1 MKKMN
6 RVLALVLS
14 LCLLLSLVPAAFAAE
29 DKTGITAETNLSAP
43 SVELQNAVNNADVET
58 AVNADVTVE
67 KIENP
72 GLELKL
78 DTETDVQTE
87 TLGYEAEDI
96 VTVIVVMEEE
106 SLLDQGYS
114 KKQIAGNI
122 AAVKASKEALAL
134 KQNALLAEISK
145 VTGTEVAADNS
156 YSVII
161 SGFSVEVP
169 YGKLSQIQQ
178 MDGVRSAFVAPVFAV
193 PEDMTP
199 NSTGVSTNMYATSD
213 SFGSAL
219 TWQNAGYTGAGMRIA
234 ILDTGLDTDH
244 PSFVD
249 APEITDSSLTA
260 EEIAGVVE
268 NLNAAER
275 YYNVYGMELTAE
287 KLYRSEKIPFGFNYG
302 SNSLDVTHDN
312 DEVGDHG
319 THVAGIAAANAID
332 TTEVVGVAPDAQVI
346 IMKVFQPTGGA
357 VFSDILAALEDC
369 YWLNVDA
376 VNMSVGSAAG
386 FTSTGDALWDEIFA
400 KITEN
405 DMIAAVSAGNSTS
418 AALMNGYGTNTNLT
432 SDPDNGIVSS
442 PATWEGATM
451 IASIENVSTMSL
463 YFVVGE
469 KQIAYND
476 IAATPLFALA
486 GSDLEYVM
494 VPGLGT
500 AADFAEVDVAGKVAV
515 VSRGEIAF
523 TEKQTNAY
531 ASGAIACIV
540 YDNVEGDLIYMEDA
554 GLLPNAFISKADG
567 EAMAAAATD
576 GVGTMTVMGPYDYV
590 VTPSAIAGQMSSF
603 SSWGVNPDL
612 ELAPDVT
619 APGGNIYSS
628 VDNGKYGI
636 MSGTSMSAPHIAGM
650 AALVLQ
656 YLHETQPELTD
667 AELHTVAE
675 ALIMSTAT
683 PAIDYTYDYVYP
695 EGIEYSPRLQ
705 GAGVANVYD
714 AVTSGSYLTV
724 NGSTPKVSMGDNDSK
739 SGNFSFT
746 FEINNFSDQAQAY
759 ALSGNVMTDFV
770 DTTYSAYGYLF
781 MGETAYALRAV
792 PTFYIQEGNVD
803 TVYDVNGDEVC
814 NLDDV
819 QALLDI
825 IVGLTDAAEDQ
836 NLDFDGN
843 GTVDT
848 ADAQLLYELI
858 TSGLTES
865 DMVVVEAGETVSV
878 TVELQ
883 LTEWDM
889 GYMET
894 FYENGIYV
902 DGFVRLDALNENG
915 VDLSLPFVG
924 FYGDWSAARVYD
936 GGWYYQAEEEREINR
951 YVNVLWTDYGTDSS
965 YYLGVNPYIEETY
978 DPAHNVLSPNGD
990 HYWDTIEEIYLSMM
1004 RGAKT
1009 LSFTYTDAETG
1020 EELYSNTASWVRK
1033 TYYLPAYGVN
1043 YPFIY
1048 SDYLEESYDFTNA
1061 EGKYLPSGTKLTLTI
1076 EACLD
1081 DGDEVVDDVI
1091 EVPIV
1096 IDNEAPSIY
1105 VDEIAY
1111 LYNPYTD
1118 GRRLEF
1124 FVSDNYDVA
1133 AVIAMT
1139 AAGDGMAYYAV
1150 EDLPGE
1156 KTLISIDVSDF
1167 DSEFILAV
1175 GDYGGNE
1182 TFYEI
1187 TFEGQQNYADD
1198 DFFGFRR
1205 VAVIPSG
1212 NYLYT
1217 TDGLNGWLSFETPD
1231 QVVQHTNIYMGAGE
1245 TNVNAADFVGEY
1257 IIGIDTE
1264 GTIFA
1269 MKPGAW
1275 TRMPFGSFQV
1285 DGVAYPALDMTY
1297 DVKNDVLYVLTD
1309 ELVAGEGGHLVTLN
1323 YLTGEVTDLGVITGF
1338 EGDTSNGKSAQGLT
1352 LAADNDGVLYSINY
1366 NNGDLY
1372 TIDPATCEATL
1383 VGATGYDPAG
1393 MQSMTVD
1400 HDTNNLY
1407 WAAYQ
1412 GYTGTSIFFEV
1423 EKTSAKLTMVCQP
1436 QYNSEITALVKPYEV
1451 DGLYPVVTA
1460 PRALNLSESTVYTTV
1475 GSTVEVSCTPDP
1487 YYAEMEGLTW
1497 SSNDETVAS
1506 VNNGTITANAVGETV
1521 ITVTCGNAYAEVTVI
1536 VNAYAGEL
1544 TYFDMRMNY
1553 LWMKSNVANP
1563 AGAEFYE
1570 NGQTTNYGFTAAA
1583 YANGY
1588 VYAADYDNLF
1598 YRLNPETMAGE
1609 KLGSTDGLTLAMTF
1623 NYADGYMY
1631 AIQQAGSFWDVFYYL
1646 VRINL
1651 ATGESQQLHQ
1661 FDVASTGTP
1670 IGGLAADYEGNI
1682 RLISMVDDPDTWE
1695 TTYQMY
1701 TIRVTDGENGAEV
1714 GFADPISLPIGFYN
1728 YCSLVYSAE
1737 NGGYF
1742 WADDM
1747 GTLYHIDVTDP
1758 ANPIVVPLGMV
1769 AEDLGGAWPLAMFMI
1784 PEEEPETNY
1793 AAPESIAISS
1803 SYQLLAGGSVSV
1815 GLSVMPW
1822 NANVSAAYTTE
1833 DPNVATVS
1841 ADGIITGVAEG
1852 STTLAVYISE
1862 LDVTLEAPITV
1873 LPSAGTIYGHVML
1886 DFANY
1891 GSDFYGAF
1899 SDTNPADCQLLDIN
1913 PYAQGY
1919 ADYDAPEV
1927 MSIFAGAYYDGKLY
1941 VYMQVMDNATYQVS
1955 YNMGIVDLNDYSYEK
1970 LAVSAYTVRDME
1982 FDYTTGTMYAVVHGG
1997 NVKGALAQ
2005 VDMTTGE
2012 VYLVGDSGVAM
2023 ATVTVDAE
2031 GTVYAISQDGDL
2043 YTMDKTT
2050 GEATFIG
2057 ATGAIADIFQ
2067 SMHYDHNTGNIYWA
2081 QADSNYTSS
2090 LRLVNPAD
2098 GSTTSLGTIG
2108 GGAEVAAMYTIPETV
2123 PTIPETVEP
2132 TSVVVNEKA
2141 STYVGGTTTLSA
2153 KVLPASLAAV
2163 DQTLTWSSSDESIAT
2178 VVDGVVTGVG
2188 AGTATITATASNG
2201 VKAECV
2207 VCVTAEERKFYAYD
2221 ETNTQWISFTAE
2233 DTSAVTVVR
2242 DDAEE
2247 EAPIAASILV
2257 GDQIYAYDVNGIFY
2271 AIDGETFQRTE
2282 LGVGISEQVVEA
2294 EYFSYETWGYEI
2306 AELPITPVD
2315 LSYDAATDKVY
2326 LAGIAGDEDL
2336 WIYNTVIAEIDLTT
2350 GEVAPVL
2357 ISQDVQAA
2365 NLLVTEGNAYMV
2377 DCFMS
2382 GMLTT
2387 CDLTS
2392 EDKTLVQQSLVP
2404 GYWGEYYNGRS
2415 FIMDELTGEVYVI
2428 RDLAGGESI
2437 LNTLTLA
2444 SGAIYGMG
2452 VIGEGIVANSLIL
2465 K

>member
-1 MKKMN
+1 MKKLN
-6 RVLALVLS
+6 RVLALVLT
-14 LCLLLSLVPAAFAAE
+14 LCMVLTLVPTALAAE
-29 DKTGITAETNLSAP
+29 TKTGITAETNLSAP
-43 SVELQNAVNNADVET
+43 SVELKNAVNNVEVET
-58 AVNADVTVE
+58 AVNTAVTVE

-72 GLELKL
+72 TKDLKL
-78 DTETDVQTE
+78 DSESDIQTE
-87 TLGYEAEDI
+87 ALGYDAEDL
-96 VTVIVVMEEE
+96 VTVIVVMEED

-114 KKQIAGNI
+114 KKQIAAN
-122 AAVKASKEALAL
+122 AAAIQAAKDALAL
-134 KQNALLAEISK
+134 KQETLLTNIAAL
-145 VTGTEVAADNS
+145 TGTEVAAGYS
-156 YSVII
+156 YSVIV

-169 YGKLSQIQQ
+169 YGKLSEIRA
-178 MDGVRSAFVAPVFAV
+178 MDGVRTAFVAPVFAV

-199 NSTGVSTNMYATSD
+199 NSTGVGTNMYATSE

-219 TWQNAGYTGAGMRIA
+219 TWQTAGYTGAGMRIA

-249 APEITDSSLTA
+249 APETTETSLTA
-260 EEIAGVVE
+260 EEIAGVIG
-268 NLNAAER
+268 NTNAAAR
-275 YYNVYGMELTAE
+275 YNAVYGMDLTAE
-287 KLYRSEKIPFGFNYG
+287 KVYHSEKIPFGFNYG
-302 SNSLDVTHDN
+302 SNSLDVTHDH

-346 IMKVFQPTGGA
+346 VMKVFQPTGGA

-386 FTSTGDALWDEIFA
+386 FTSTGDAFWDEIFA

-405 DMIAAVSAGNSTS
+405 DMIAAVSAGNSSS

-432 SDPDNGIVSS
+432 ADPDNGIVSS

-463 YFVVGE
+463 YFVVGD

-476 IAATPLFALA
+476 IAATPLYTLA
-486 GSDLEYVM
+486 GSQLEYVM

-523 TEKQTNAY
+523 TEKQANAY
-531 ASGAIACIV
+531 AAGAMACIV
-540 YDNVEGDLIYMEDA
+540 YDNVEGDMIYMEDA

-567 EAMAAAATD
+567 EAMAAASAD
-576 GVGTMTVMGPYDYV
+576 GIGTMTVMGPYDYMT
-590 VTPSAIAGQMSSF
+590 TPSAIAGQMSDF

-628 VDNGKYGI
+628 VDDGKYGI
-636 MSGTSMSAPHIAGM
+636 MSGTSMSAPHVAGM

-656 YLHETQPELTD
+656 YLHETHPEMTD
-667 AELHTVAE
+667 AQMHTVAE

-683 PAIDYTYDYVYP
+683 PAVDYTNEVVYP
-695 EGIEYSPRLQ
+695 DGIEYSPRKQ
-705 GAGVANVYD
+705 GSGVANVYD

-724 NGSTPKVSMGDNDSK
+724 NGSTPKVSMGDNDTK
-739 SGNFSFT
+739 SGNFTFS
-746 FEINNFSDQAQAY
+746 FEINNFSEQTQSY
-759 ALSGNVMTDFV
+759 ALSGSAMTDFV
-770 DTTYSAYGYLF
+770 DTSYSAYGYLF
-781 MGETAYALRAV
+781 MSEAAYGLRAV

-819 QALLDI
+819 QALLDL
-825 IVGLTDAAEDQ
+825 IVGLTQFPDCVGFDV
-836 NLDFDGN
+836 DFDDN
-843 GTVDT
+843 GVVDT

-878 TVELQ
+878 NVELQ

-889 GYMET
+889 AYMET

-902 DGFVRLDALNENG
+902 DGFVRLYSLDENG

-936 GGWYYQAEEEREINR
+936 GGWYYQTEEEREINR
-951 YVNVLWTDYGTDSS
+951 YVNVLWTDYGTDNS
-965 YYLGVNPYIEETY
+965 YYLGVNPYMEEAY

-1009 LSFTYTDAETG
+1009 LSFTYADAETG
-1020 EELYSNTASWVRK
+1020 EELYSKTAEWVRK
-1033 TYYLPAYGVN
+1033 SYYLPAYGLN
-1043 YPFIY
+1043 YPFVY
-1048 SDYLEESYDFTNA
+1048 SDYLEERYDFTDAQGN
-1061 EGKYLPSGTKLTLTI
+1061 YLPSGTKLTLTI

-1091 EVPIV
+1091 QVPIV
-1096 IDNEAPSIY
+1096 IDTEAPVIY
-1105 VDEIAY
+1105 TDEIAY
-1111 LYNPYTD
+1111 LYNPYAD
-1118 GRRLEF
+1118 SRRLEF
-1124 FVSDNYDVA
+1124 YVSDNYDIA

-1156 KTLISIDVSDF
+1156 KTLMSIDVSDF
-1167 DSEFILAV
+1167 DSEFVLAV
-1175 GDYGGNE
+1175 CDYGGNE

-1187 TFEGQQNYADD
+1187 SFAGEQNYGDD

-1257 IIGIDTE
+1257 LIGIDTE

-1269 MKPGAW
+1269 LKPGAW
-1275 TRMPFGSFQV
+1275 TRMPFGSFRLG
-1285 DGVAYPALDMTY
+1285 DLAYPALDMTY

-1309 ELVAGEGGHLVTLN
+1309 ELTAGEGGHLVTLD
-1323 YLTGEVTDLGVITGF
+1323 YLSGEVTDLGVITGF
-1338 EGDTSNGKSAQGLT
+1338 EGDESKGKSAQGLT

-1372 TIDPATCEATL
+1372 TIDPATCEATF
-1383 VGATGYDPAG
+1383 VGATGYDPSG

-1400 HDTNNLY
+1400 HDTNKLY

-1412 GYTGTSIFFEV
+1412 GYTGTSVFFEV
-1423 EKTSAKLTMVCQP
+1423 DKTEGKLTMVCQP
-1436 QYNSEITALVKPYEV
+1436 QYNSEITALLKPYEV
-1451 DGLYPVVTA
+1451 DGLYPEAVA
-1460 PRALNLSESTVYTTV
+1460 PRALRLSESTVYTTV
-1475 GSTVEVSCTPDP
+1475 GSTVEVSCTPEP
-1487 YYAEMEGLTW
+1487 YYAEMESLTW
-1497 SSNDETVAS
+1497 SSNDETVAT

-1521 ITVTCGNAYAEVTVI
+1521 ITVTCGNVYAELTVI

-1544 TYFDMRMNY
+1544 TYFDMGMNY

-1563 AGAEFYE
+1563 AGAEIYE
-1570 NGQTTNYGFTAAA
+1570 NGQTSNYGFTAAA

-1682 RLISMVDDPDTWE
+1682 RLISMVQDPDTWE
-1695 TTYQMY
+1695 TTYEMH
-1701 TIRVTDGENGAEV
+1701 TIHVTDGENGAEV

-1758 ANPIVVPLGMV
+1758 TAPVVVPLGMV
-1769 AEDLGGAWPLAMFMI
+1769 AEELGGAWPLAMFMI
-1784 PEEEPETNY
+1784 PENEPETNY
-1793 AAPESIAISS
+1793 AEPTSIAIPS

-1841 ADGIITGVAEG
+1841 ADGIITGVGEG
-1852 STTLAVYISE
+1852 TTTLAVYISE

-1873 LPSAGTIYGHVML
+1873 LPSAGTLYGHVIL

-1927 MSIFAGAYYDGKLY
+1927 MSILAGAYYDGQLY
-1941 VYMQVMDNATYQVS
+1941 AYMQVMDNATYQVS
-1955 YNMGIVDLNDYSYEK
+1955 YNMGIIDLTDYSYEK

-2012 VYLVGDSGVAM
+2012 VYLVGDSGITM

-2057 ATGAIADIFQ
+2057 KTGAIADIFQ

-2081 QADSNYTSS
+2081 QADSNYT
-2090 LRLVNPAD
+2090 
-2098 GSTTSLGTIG
+2098 
-2108 GGAEVAAMYTIPETV
+2108 
-2123 PTIPETVEP
+2123 
-2132 TSVVVNEKA
+2132 
-2141 STYVGGTTTLSA
+2141 
-2153 KVLPASLAAV
+2153 
-2163 DQTLTWSSSDESIAT
+2163 
-2178 VVDGVVTGVG
+2178 
-2188 AGTATITATASNG
+2188 
-2201 VKAECV
+2201 
-2207 VCVTAEERKFYAYD
+2207 
-2221 ETNTQWISFTAE
+2221 
-2233 DTSAVTVVR
+2233 
-2242 DDAEE
+2242 
-2247 EAPIAASILV
+2247 
-2257 GDQIYAYDVNGIFY
+2257 
-2271 AIDGETFQRTE
+2271 
-2282 LGVGISEQVVEA
+2282 
-2294 EYFSYETWGYEI
+2294 
-2306 AELPITPVD
+2306 
-2315 LSYDAATDKVY
+2315 
-2326 LAGIAGDEDL
+2326 
-2336 WIYNTVIAEIDLTT
+2336 
-2350 GEVAPVL
+2350 
-2357 ISQDVQAA
+2357 
-2365 NLLVTEGNAYMV
+2365 
-2377 DCFMS
+2377 
-2382 GMLTT
+2382 
-2387 CDLTS
+2387 
-2392 EDKTLVQQSLVP
+2392 
-2404 GYWGEYYNGRS
+2404 
-2415 FIMDELTGEVYVI
+2415 
-2428 RDLAGGESI
+2428 
-2437 LNTLTLA
+2437 
-2444 SGAIYGMG
+2444 
-2452 VIGEGIVANSLIL
+2452 
-2465 K
+2465 